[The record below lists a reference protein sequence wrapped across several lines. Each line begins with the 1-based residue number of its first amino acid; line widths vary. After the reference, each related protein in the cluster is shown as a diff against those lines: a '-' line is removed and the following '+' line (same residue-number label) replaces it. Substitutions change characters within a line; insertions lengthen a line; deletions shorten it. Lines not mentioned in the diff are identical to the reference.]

1 MKTSMKERFLM
12 HQAKNIELSKITGQ
26 GENFNKLSREEQ
38 AEYIRLNMGIRTE
51 KARRQSIAVK
61 QLKIKKAKREYLRSS
76 TVRKNQEVKMTVE
89 NQAEIDA
96 REHQKN
102 EKAINKKLGLSMD
115 EIKENDSSWEDSE
128 SESEYSEQRNEN
140 NGSPENN
147 RIAMLVDFQK

>member
-1 MKTSMKERFLM
+1 
-12 HQAKNIELSKITGQ
+12 
-26 GENFNKLSREEQ
+26 
-38 AEYIRLNMGIRTE
+38 
-51 KARRQSIAVK
+51 
-61 QLKIKKAKREYLRSS
+61 
-76 TVRKNQEVKMTVE
+76 MTVE

-128 SESEYSEQRNEN
+128 SESEYNEQRNEN
-140 NGSPENN
+140 NGSPDYN